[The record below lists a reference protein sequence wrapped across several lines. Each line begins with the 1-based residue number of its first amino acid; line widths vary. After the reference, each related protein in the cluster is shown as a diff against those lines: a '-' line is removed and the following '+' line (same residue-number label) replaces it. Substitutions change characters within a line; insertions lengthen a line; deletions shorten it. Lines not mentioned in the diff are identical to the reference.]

1 MTANGCLHTVSTI
14 SLLPS
19 YFHSTKARK
28 NGFFRGDNSTVFVEH
43 IFLSLRALRMSV
55 QSLRWSNA
63 YWPPVF
69 GEVPVLADG
78 ECSLLPAVLVRRSQ
92 ASKHTGELPP
102 PPSLFFPMPAAS
114 LLPSP
119 PLPIQPHSWASRPPG
134 AKEDFC
140 WRRQEGARGKERH
153 RGALAESFGRK
164 ISFFAALLC
173 FMELQEPTMC
183 NKLIQ
188 NVQLKKPFL
197 VPKLY
202 THVCNC

>member
-102 PPSLFFPMPAAS
+102 PPRFFSQCLQQACF
-114 LLPSP
+114 P
-119 PLPIQPHSWASRPPG
+119 PLPSLSSHTAGR
-134 AKEDFC
+134 AV
-140 WRRQEGARGKERH
+140 RRGLKKIFVGGGRKER
-153 RGALAESFGRK
+153 GGKKGIEELSRK
-164 ISFFAALLC
+164 VSAVKYHFLLPYC
-173 FMELQEPTMC
+173 VFQEPMMYDTL
-183 NKLIQ
+183 KQ
-188 NVQLKKPFL
+188 NVQQ
-197 VPKLY
+197 
-202 THVCNC
+202 